1 MIIILLIGVQ
11 GEIQVYGSMAELEEK
26 GFDSTQ
32 LLRLVKTDEQDDDTL
47 IEDRVDLSNGT

>member
-1 MIIILLIGVQ
+1 MIIILLIGAQ
-11 GEIQVYGSMAELEEK
+11 GEMQVYGSMAELEEK

-32 LLRLVKTDEQDDDTL
+32 LLRLVKSDEQDDDSL